1 MHACAIEGAPVQ
13 ATVAH
18 AYACSRARVCVNACV
33 CHVTRISTCAHA
45 SKDVRA
51 HAPRPQSGL
60 FPFSFPCRVNWDT
73 TSTLPPMSRTERAHG
88 FSSSPAHS
96 RMLSSLRAS
105 HSTCSSVSSRPTPTS
120 TAREGPLTA
129 PTVSPS
135 TDTDAYF
142 WWWCVLGVGARD
154 VSAVG
159 TPRSRWS
166 GCGRCNFRHR
176 PRPRPR
182 ACEFLPLCACARAR
196 VHTRM
201 ACAWRVP
208 VVSHLCAPLDNS
220 THRTRGRAAAA
231 LDRRCALF
239 ARALGWPCAPGAKA
253 APGCR
258 AQRHRQSHWRPA
270 QAHAEHHFNLIQLLA
285 PQRALER
292 APSCCALGH

>member
-208 VVSHLCAPLDNS
+208 VVSRTCVHRWTTARIARAGARRQHWIGGARSSRARSTGRARLAQRQRPAAARSAIGSRTGGPRKRTRSITSILSNFWRHNAHS
-220 THRTRGRAAAA
+220 NTHRAAV
-231 LDRRCALF
+231 
-239 ARALGWPCAPGAKA
+239 
-253 APGCR
+253 
-258 AQRHRQSHWRPA
+258 
-270 QAHAEHHFNLIQLLA
+270 
-285 PQRALER
+285 
-292 APSCCALGH
+292 